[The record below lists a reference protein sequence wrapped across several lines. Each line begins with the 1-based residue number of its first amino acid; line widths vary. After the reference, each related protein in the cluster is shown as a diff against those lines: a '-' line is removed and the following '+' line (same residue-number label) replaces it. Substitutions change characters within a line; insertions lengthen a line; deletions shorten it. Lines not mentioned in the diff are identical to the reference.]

1 MTAGGDRVRL
11 DRWIWAARFAKTRA
25 LAVEAIDGGKVQVN
39 GERAKRAKLVGPGD
53 TVRVR
58 SGPFEHVVT
67 VVGVSE
73 RRGPAVEARALYEE
87 HPDSRARREAL
98 ARQLKSAP
106 SAFFDGKGRPTKK
119 QRRDIDGFKSRL

>member
-1 MTAGGDRVRL
+1 MHDQRKVRL
-11 DRWIWAARFAKTRA
+11 DRWLWAARFVKTRA
-25 LAVEAIDGGKVQVN
+25 LAVAAIDGGKVQVN

-67 VVGVSE
+67 VRATSE
-73 RRGPAVEARALYEE
+73 RRGPAAEARTLYEE
-87 HPDSRARREAL
+87 DPESRARREAL
-98 ARQLKSAP
+98 AAQLKAAP

-119 QRRDIDGFKSRL
+119 QRRDIDDFKSRL